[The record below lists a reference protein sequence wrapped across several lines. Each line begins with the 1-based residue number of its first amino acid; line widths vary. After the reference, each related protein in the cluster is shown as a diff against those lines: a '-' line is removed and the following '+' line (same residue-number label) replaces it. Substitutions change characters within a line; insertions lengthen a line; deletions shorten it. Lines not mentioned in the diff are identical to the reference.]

1 MSNRERLVLY
11 PPIEPYWQGRL
22 PVTGGHDL
30 YFEESQRRVLDFYTD
45 GTLRVPAPTSRVWVC
60 NRARYRTNIRF
71 GDPKVWG
78 EDGGE
83 FDLNRLPPW

>member
-30 YFEESQRRVLDFYTD
+30 YFEESGNRHGKPVLIVHGGPGGGSNPTMRRYHDHMGWTPYK
-45 GTLRVPAPTSRVWVC
+45 PIP
-60 NRARYRTNIRF
+60 
-71 GDPKVWG
+71 
-78 EDGGE
+78 
-83 FDLNRLPPW
+83 